1 MLTTVVLLADGQ
13 RLGIEVVRLPLG
25 DSELCGDF
33 LVREPVTFLHF
44 KDLGDE
50 RVLFIHHFPDC
61 KYLHLGSSQRI
72 LVYFYKTTNRA
83 FAEAQWEYI
92 NNVHSRGYSSTRCM
106 VPGQRKAFVRC
117 KDTNKCSECPYGR
130 TPETRQASLVS
141 LDDLVESGYEPE
153 AADSAEQQ
161 AVAKMEYA
169 EIRARMDAE
178 DPRIARALETKVLLG
193 DTVTKIAADL
203 GVSEPR
209 VYQLLRRAK
218 EIGREY
224 RMNE

>member
-1 MLTTVVLLADGQ
+1 MARTKKVDVSNSGEFKHRSYVSENGETLYDAPIEIKDKADMNHY
-13 RLGIEVVRLPLG
+13 GI
-25 DSELCGDF
+25 
-33 LVREPVTFLHF
+33 TI
-44 KDLGDE
+44 K
-50 RVLFIHHFPDC
+50 DC

-92 NNVHSRGYSSTRCM
+92 NNVHSRGYNSTRCM
-106 VPGQRKAFVRC
+106 VPGQRKAFIRC

-130 TPETRQASLVS
+130 TPETKQASLVS
-141 LDDLVESGYEPE
+141 LDGLVEDGYEPE
-153 AADSAEQQ
+153 TADSVEQQ

-169 EIRARMDAE
+169 EIRARMDSE
-178 DPRIARALETKVLLG
+178 DPRIARAFEARELLG
-193 DTVTKIAADL
+193 DSVTRIAADL

-218 EIGREY
+218 EIGKEY
-224 RMNE
+224 RMNEE

>member
-1 MLTTVVLLADGQ
+1 MARTKKVDVSNSGEFKHRSYVSENGETLYDAPIEIKDKADMNHY
-13 RLGIEVVRLPLG
+13 GITIE
-25 DSELCGDF
+25 
-33 LVREPVTFLHF
+33 
-44 KDLGDE
+44 
-50 RVLFIHHFPDC
+50 DC

-92 NNVHSRGYSSTRCM
+92 NNVHSRGYNSTRCM
-106 VPGQRKAFVRC
+106 VPGQRKAFIRC

-130 TPETRQASLVS
+130 TPETKQASLVS
-141 LDDLVESGYEPE
+141 LDGLVEDGYEPE
-153 AADSAEQQ
+153 TADSVEQQ

-178 DPRIARALETKVLLG
+178 DPRIARALEAKVLLG
-193 DTVTKIAADL
+193 DPVTKIAGDL
-203 GVSEPR
+203 GVSEPW
-209 VYQLLRRAK
+209 VYQLIKRAK
-218 EIGREY
+218 EIGKKY

>member
-1 MLTTVVLLADGQ
+1 MARTKKVDASNSGEFKHRSYVSEKGETVYDAPIEIKGKADMDNY
-13 RLGIEVVRLPLG
+13 GITIEDCRY
-25 DSELCGDF
+25 
-33 LVREPVTFLHF
+33 LHF
-44 KDLGDE
+44 GA
-50 RVLFIHHFPDC
+50 
-61 KYLHLGSSQRI
+61 SQKI
-72 LVYFYKTTNRA
+72 LVYFFRTTNRA

-117 KDTNKCSECPYGR
+117 RDTNKCSECPYGR

-141 LDDLVESGYEPE
+141 WNGLVESGYEPE
-153 AADSAEQQ
+153 SFDSAEQQ
-161 AVAKMEYA
+161 VMAKMEYA

-178 DPRIARALETKVLLG
+178 DPRIARAFEARELLG
-193 DTVTKIAADL
+193 DSVTRIATDL

>member
-1 MLTTVVLLADGQ
+1 MARTKKVDASNSGEFKHRSYVSEKGETVYDAPIEIRGKADMENY
-13 RLGIEVVRLPLG
+13 GITIEDCRY
-25 DSELCGDF
+25 
-33 LVREPVTFLHF
+33 LHF
-44 KDLGDE
+44 GA
-50 RVLFIHHFPDC
+50 
-61 KYLHLGSSQRI
+61 SQKI
-72 LVYFYKTTNRA
+72 LVYFFRTTNRA

-117 KDTNKCSECPYGR
+117 KDTNRCSECPYGR

-141 LDDLVESGYEPE
+141 WDGLVESGYEPE
-153 AADSAEQQ
+153 SFDSAEQQ
-161 AVAKMEYA
+161 GMAKMEYA

-178 DPRIARALETKVLLG
+178 DPRIARAFEARELLG
-193 DTVTKIAADL
+193 DSVTRIAADL

>member
-1 MLTTVVLLADGQ
+1 MARTKKVDASNSGEFKHRSYVGENGETLYDAPIEIKDKADMDNY
-13 RLGIEVVRLPLG
+13 GITIEDCRY
-25 DSELCGDF
+25 
-33 LVREPVTFLHF
+33 LHF
-44 KDLGDE
+44 GA
-50 RVLFIHHFPDC
+50 
-61 KYLHLGSSQRI
+61 SQRI

-92 NNVHSRGYSSTRCM
+92 NNVHSRGYNSTRCM
-106 VPGQRKAFVRC
+106 VPGQRKAFVKC
-117 KDTNKCSECPYGR
+117 KDTNKCSECPYGK

-141 LDDLVESGYEPE
+141 WDGLVESGYEPE
-153 AADSAEQQ
+153 SFDSAEQQ
-161 AVAKMEYA
+161 VMAKMEYA

-178 DPRIARALETKVLLG
+178 DPRIARAFEARELLG
-193 DTVTKIAADL
+193 DSVTRIAAVL

-218 EIGREY
+218 EIGKEY

>member
-1 MLTTVVLLADGQ
+1 MARTKKVDVSNSGEFKHRSYVSENGETLYDAPIEIKDKADMNHYGITT
-13 RLGIEVVRLPLG
+13 E
-25 DSELCGDF
+25 
-33 LVREPVTFLHF
+33 
-44 KDLGDE
+44 
-50 RVLFIHHFPDC
+50 DC

-92 NNVHSRGYSSTRCM
+92 NNVHSRGYNSTRCM
-106 VPGQRKAFVRC
+106 VPGQRKAFIRC

-130 TPETRQASLVS
+130 TPETKQASLVS
-141 LDDLVESGYEPE
+141 LDGLVEDGYEPE
-153 AADSAEQQ
+153 TADSVEQQ

-178 DPRIARALETKVLLG
+178 DPRIARAFEARELLG
-193 DTVTKIAADL
+193 DSVTRIAADL

-218 EIGREY
+218 EIGKEY

>member
-1 MLTTVVLLADGQ
+1 MARTKKVDASNSGEFKHRSYVSEKGETVYDAPIEIKGKADMENY
-13 RLGIEVVRLPLG
+13 GITIEDCRY
-25 DSELCGDF
+25 
-33 LVREPVTFLHF
+33 LHF
-44 KDLGDE
+44 GA
-50 RVLFIHHFPDC
+50 
-61 KYLHLGSSQRI
+61 SQKI
-72 LVYFYKTTNRA
+72 LVYFLRTTNRA
-83 FAEAQWEYI
+83 FAEVQWEYI

-117 KDTNKCSECPYGR
+117 RDTNRCSECPYGR

-141 LDDLVESGYEPE
+141 WDGLVESGYEPGSF
-153 AADSAEQQ
+153 DSAEQQ
-161 AVAKMEYA
+161 GMAKMEYA

-178 DPRIARALETKVLLG
+178 DPRIARAFEARELLG
-193 DTVTKIAADL
+193 DPVTRIAADL

>member
-1 MLTTVVLLADGQ
+1 MAKTKKAELEAEFKHGTSIGDNGEILYDCPIEIKDKAD
-13 RLGIEVVRLPLG
+13 LDNYGITDADCRYLNFNG
-25 DSELCGDF
+25 SQ
-33 LVREPVTFLHF
+33 
-44 KDLGDE
+44 KM
-50 RVLFIHHFPDC
+50 RVF
-61 KYLHLGSSQRI
+61 
-72 LVYFYKTTNRA
+72 FYKTPDRM
-83 FAEAQWEYI
+83 FAESQWEYI

-106 VPGQRKAFVRC
+106 VPGQRKAFIRC

-130 TPETRQASLVS
+130 TPETKQASLVS
-141 LDDLVESGYEPE
+141 LDGLVEDGYEPE
-153 AADSAEQQ
+153 TADSVEQQ

-178 DPRIARALETKVLLG
+178 DPRIAKAFEARELLG
-193 DTVTKIAADL
+193 DSVTSIAADL

-218 EIGREY
+218 EIGKEY